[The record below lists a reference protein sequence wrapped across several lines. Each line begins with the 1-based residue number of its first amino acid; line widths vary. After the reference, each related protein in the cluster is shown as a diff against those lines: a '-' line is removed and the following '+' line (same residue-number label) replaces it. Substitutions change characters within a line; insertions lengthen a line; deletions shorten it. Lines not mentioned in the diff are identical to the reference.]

1 MAMETAGF
9 GLNIFQI
16 LQNELITREGNR
28 STLGLGFRLAIIE
41 ERLKNQEAR
50 SKNGLIWRPYHTVA
64 PISAPTP
71 RARAIVEAQRKR
83 LLERKGAT
91 PTKDDKDPTMHMR
104 DEELWEVHRDY
115 PRTVLE
121 FKELQFHR
129 RLSPLLRT
137 KGLRPDIRETAD
149 LIRSLLE
156 FYDVKVRRSDM
167 RLVILDT
174 SDHLVDIKHNLETCL
189 EELATTWGLN
199 YFRIGGLALPGHDQP
214 YAGP

>member
-41 ERLKNQEAR
+41 DRLKNQEAR
-50 SKNGLIWRPYHTVA
+50 TKNGLIWRPYHTVA
-64 PISAPTP
+64 PILAPTP
-71 RARAIVEAQRKR
+71 RARAIVEAQKKR
-83 LLERKGAT
+83 LLERKGAI
-91 PTKDDKDPTMHMR
+91 PTRDDKDPTMHMR

-121 FKELQFHR
+121 FKQLQFHR
-129 RLSPLLRT
+129 GSCPPLMA
-137 KGLRPDIRETAD
+137 KGLCPDTQETAD
-149 LIRSLLE
+149 LVRSLLE
-156 FYDVKVRRSDM
+156 FYDVKVLRPDM
-167 RLVILDT
+167 RPVILDP

-189 EELATTWGLN
+189 EELAMTWGLN

-214 YAGP
+214 FAGP